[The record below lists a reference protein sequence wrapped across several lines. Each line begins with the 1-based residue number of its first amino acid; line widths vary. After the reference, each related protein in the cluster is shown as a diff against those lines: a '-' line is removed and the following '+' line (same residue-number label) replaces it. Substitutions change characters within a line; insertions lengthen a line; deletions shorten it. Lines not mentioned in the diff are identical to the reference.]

1 MAVAYGAEKL
11 NEPEKAEPIIQR
23 LIQLDPNDATN
34 YYQLSKLHEDG
45 GDFVKAEEALI
56 KAREVR
62 PNDPEVYAQL
72 ARFYEARGQFDKQM
86 EALYARAE
94 KEPNNPEAYHTI
106 AAVYWNK
113 ACLPARPQCNAIAA
127 PTSALKAKY
136 IQAGMEAEEKALRVR
151 DDYVDA
157 LIFKNLLLRS
167 QSWLPETSPARREA
181 LTKEAEQLGAKVQEI
196 QKRQREGGP
205 GQKPGQKPAK

>member
-1 MAVAYGAEKL
+1 M
-11 NEPEKAEPIIQR
+11 
-23 LIQLDPNDATN
+23 
-34 YYQLSKLHEDG
+34 
-45 GDFVKAEEALI
+45 

-86 EALYARAE
+86 EALYMRAE

-136 IQAGMEAEEKALRVR
+136 IQAGLEAEEKALGLR
-151 DDYVDA
+151 DDYIDA
-157 LIFKNLLLRS
+157 LSTRICSSAASRGSLKRAPRAGRRS
-167 QSWLPETSPARREA
+167 PRRPSSSGE
-181 LTKEAEQLGAKVQEI
+181 
-196 QKRQREGGP
+196 GP
-205 GQKPGQKPAK
+205 GNPEASARGRPWSEARSEASQVTGGW